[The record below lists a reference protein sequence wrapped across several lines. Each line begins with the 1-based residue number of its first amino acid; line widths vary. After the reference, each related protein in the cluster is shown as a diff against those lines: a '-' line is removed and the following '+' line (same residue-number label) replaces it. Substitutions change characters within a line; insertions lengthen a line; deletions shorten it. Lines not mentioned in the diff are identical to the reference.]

1 MLQATSFPSLVHKK
15 MDKLSRLNSLL
26 IQHNA
31 VVSLNIEIQDFKYN
45 LALTMSSLDDAAEN
59 TITINFQD
67 VSALNLSGFG
77 GGLTQF
83 MELVVT
89 RIDRGLDRIRYEL
102 RDIEDEKISFYF
114 FTFSEPSH
122 AQQYCGV

>member
-1 MLQATSFPSLVHKK
+1 

-45 LALTMSSLDDAAEN
+45 LALTMSSLDDAAESA
-59 TITINFQD
+59 ITINFQD
-67 VSALNLSGFG
+67 VSALDLIGFG

-102 RDIEDEKISFYF
+102 RDVEDEKISFYF

-122 AQQYCGV
+122 VQQYCGV

>member
-1 MLQATSFPSLVHKK
+1 

-45 LALTMSSLDDAAEN
+45 LALTMSSLDDAAESA
-59 TITINFQD
+59 ITINFQD
-67 VSALNLSGFG
+67 VSALDLSGFG

-102 RDIEDEKISFYF
+102 KDVEDEKISFYF
-114 FTFSEPSH
+114 FTFSEPIHSE
-122 AQQYCGV
+122 QSCGFD

>member
-89 RIDRGLDRIRYEL
+89 RIDRGLDRVRYEL
-102 RDIEDEKISFYF
+102 RDVEDEKISFYF